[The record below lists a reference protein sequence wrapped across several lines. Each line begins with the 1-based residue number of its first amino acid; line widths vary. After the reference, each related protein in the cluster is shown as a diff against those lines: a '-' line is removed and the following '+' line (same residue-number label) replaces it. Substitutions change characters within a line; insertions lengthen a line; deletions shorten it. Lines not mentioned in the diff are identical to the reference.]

1 MIRKAAFI
9 LCLVLTKIIF
19 YQLKEEFCKSY
30 LQGQI
35 PALCEESR
43 GCVSVSIPGTMSS
56 LYTRSKE
63 FTRNRKSQSDSPPAS
78 PSPTAKTLRVSLFY
92 LCLIIACQRWELY
105 LHVTCRLRL
114 RKRAF
119 QSLEKLIRSEIASK
133 APASFPKGVVIQ
145 GT

>member
-9 LCLVLTKIIF
+9 LYLVLTKVIL
-19 YQLKEEFCKSY
+19 YQLKRRNSVKVIYRDRF
-30 LQGQI
+30 

-92 LCLIIACQRWELY
+92 LCLIIACQRWELC

-114 RKRAF
+114 RKRGV
-119 QSLEKLIRSEIASK
+119 SESGEVSK
-133 APASFPKGVVIQ
+133 ERDCK
-145 GT
+145 